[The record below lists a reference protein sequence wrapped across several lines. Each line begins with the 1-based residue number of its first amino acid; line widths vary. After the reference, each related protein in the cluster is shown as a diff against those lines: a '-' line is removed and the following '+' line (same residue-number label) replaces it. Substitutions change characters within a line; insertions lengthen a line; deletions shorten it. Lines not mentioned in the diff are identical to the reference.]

1 MKTLEEIVFESQN
14 DIPRKSLD
22 EVESSNAFIIDVR
35 QLEEVKATQLI
46 DRAVHIPRGKLE
58 FAISQLE
65 GISIES
71 NIYLYCAAGIRS
83 AMAGSSLKK
92 LGYKNVFNLGGFIDL
107 LENQ

>member
-1 MKTLEEIVFESQN
+1 MKTLEELVIQSQN
-14 DIPRKSLD
+14 EIPRKSLD

-35 QLEEVKATQLI
+35 QLEEVNATQLI
-46 DRAVHIPRGKLE
+46 NGAVHIPRGKLE

-65 GISIES
+65 GISVDS

-83 AMAGSSLKK
+83 AMAGSTLKT
-92 LGYKNVFNLGGFIDL
+92 LGYANIFNLGGFIDL

>member
-14 DIPRKSLD
+14 DILRKSLD

-46 DRAVHIPRGKLE
+46 DGAVHIPRGKLE

-92 LGYKNVFNLGGFIDL
+92 LGYKNIFNLGGFIDL